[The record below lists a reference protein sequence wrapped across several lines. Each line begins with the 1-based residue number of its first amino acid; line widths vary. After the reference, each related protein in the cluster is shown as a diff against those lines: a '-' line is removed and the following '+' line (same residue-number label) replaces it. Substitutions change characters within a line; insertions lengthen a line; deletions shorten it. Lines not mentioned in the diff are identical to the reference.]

1 MSFIHA
7 IPTGLTAFTAT
18 NLDDLIILLL
28 FFSQVNTTFRRH
40 HVVLGQYLGFFA
52 LVIASLP
59 GFLGGIIFPPHLI
72 GLLGLAP
79 IAFGLSRILN
89 PESDDSSENS
99 PEIQS
104 SNSSTSTSLLSPQT
118 YSVAAVTI
126 ANGSDNIGI
135 YVPLFA
141 NSALESL
148 AIIIGVFFTLVGVW
162 CYAAY
167 KLTHQPAIAEFLTH
181 YGNLLVPFV
190 LIGLGVFIILK
201 SHALSPLAL
210 LAICICL
217 MGLVKKNW
225 GTKPEENLAE

>member
-1 MSFIHA
+1 MSLIHA

-59 GFLGGIIFPPHLI
+59 GFFGGIILPPHLI

-79 IAFGLSRILN
+79 IVFGLSRILN
-89 PESDDSSENS
+89 PESDDTTENS
-99 PEIQS
+99 PEIES
-104 SNSSTSTSLLSPQT
+104 SPSTSTSILSPQT

-126 ANGSDNIGI
+126 ANGTDNIGI

-210 LAICICL
+210 LAITICL
-217 MGLVKKNW
+217 IGVVKKNW